1 MRKSVLFAMVLALGA
16 ADARAAG
23 TTCRL
28 SYGNGALI
36 PNVSV
41 VALYWGTTNNGQ
53 YAYKDKLH
61 QYYDAVTNSA
71 YFDWLVEYDVTNY
84 TVGRGSFAAEYADP
98 SPPAG
103 TTVDETK
110 TLQPW
115 ISGLIDSGKV
125 PPPDGNTLYFIHL
138 PGTVQISSGA
148 GGTTCS
154 DNCAYHFFY
163 SHNGKEVRYAVIP
176 DQNSGAC
183 STNQA
188 CPIQLAALD
197 RLTIVASHELVEA
210 VTDPN
215 GAGWI
220 DNNQQCGEIGDICV
234 GQPGTAA
241 GFTVQLEWSNKEGKC
256 IDHDP
261 NVVFNDF
268 GLTLNP
274 TMTTAPAG
282 GSATAS
288 VQAMPTTGAQP
299 QTVALTVD
307 ALPAGVTGTFASP
320 SIQSNAAT
328 MLTLTVA
335 PSMAPGS
342 YTFNVTGKAGNG
354 AHHVIGGMLTV
365 TASSGGGEGG
375 GAGNGTGGGSGNG
388 SGGSGSGTGTG
399 GNGNGDNGSGAGAR
413 GGGCSMGGVGAR
425 ASDGPPGD
433 GPLARFVF
441 ALAALALMPKL
452 LRAATRRRRVA

>member
-1 MRKSVLFAMVLALGA
+1 MRPTIVFAMLLAFA

-23 TTCRL
+23 STCHL

-36 PNVSV
+36 PNVAV

-53 YAYKDKLH
+53 YAYRDKLH

-71 YFDWLVEYDVTNY
+71 YFDWLVEYDTASY
-84 TVGRGSFAAEYADP
+84 TIGRGGFAAEYADP
-98 SPPAG
+98 APPAG
-103 TTVDETK
+103 TTVDETT

-115 ISGLIDSGKV
+115 LSGLIDGGKV
-125 PPPDGNTLYFIHL
+125 PPPDANTLYFVHL
-138 PGTVQISSGA
+138 PGSVQVSSGA

-154 DNCAYHFFY
+154 DNCAYHY
-163 SHNGKEVRYAVIP
+163 LYTHNGKEVRYAVIP

-210 VTDPN
+210 VTDPS
-215 GAGWI
+215 GSGWI

-241 GFTVQLEWSNKEGKC
+241 GFTVQLEWSNKDGKC

-268 GLTLNP
+268 ALTLNP
-274 TMTTAPAG
+274 TMTTAAAG

-299 QTVALTVD
+299 VTVALTID
-307 ALPAGVTGTFASP
+307 GLPTGVTGTFASP
-320 SIQSNAAT
+320 SIQSNAST
-328 MLTLTVA
+328 MLTLAVA
-335 PSMAPGS
+335 PTMAPGS
-342 YTFNVTGKAGNG
+342 YTFNVTGKAANG

-365 TASSGGGEGG
+365 TAATGNGEGG
-375 GAGNGTGGGSGNG
+375 GGIGNGSGDGNGNGAGDGNGAGNGTGG
-388 SGGSGSGTGTG
+388 
-399 GNGNGDNGSGAGAR
+399 NGDNG
-413 GGGCSMGGVGAR
+413 GGGGGHGGCAMSGVGSR
-425 ASDGPPGD
+425 APLDDGPF
-433 GPLARFVF
+433 ARFVF
-441 ALAALALMPKL
+441 ALAALALVPKL
-452 LRAATRRRRVA
+452 LRASRRRRVA